1 MKRRRALKQFR
12 RVQKNLLRDRQV
24 VEELLDEMATK
35 WALKAEALQATTL
48 QATAYKKPN
57 QVR

>member
-35 WALKAEALQATTL
+35 WAMKAEAIRAKTMPSATH
-48 QATAYKKPN
+48 KKTN
-57 QVR
+57 